1 MCSSDLFPSHDTGGY
16 TERTETP
23 IYCGGST
30 EIVFQEVISNSAS
43 GEQPLGTLAGRGYDT
58 GKQKGGHIKI
68 KVTEPCFIM
77 GIGSITPRIDY
88 AQGNEFFNE
97 FQTLD
102 DIHKPALVGIG
113 YQDSLNWQRAW
124 WDDTY
129 LAKSNRLQTAAGLNQ
144 LKHLS
149 ANKTVAWID
158 YMKNYNRLS

>member
-1 MCSSDLFPSHDTGGY
+1 MLNRIAVSGGTYRDWLETVFTGGNY
-16 TERTETP
+16 MERCETP
-23 IYCGGST
+23 MFEGGMST
-30 EIVFQEVISNSAS
+30 EIVFQEVISNSAN

-88 AQGNEFFNE
+88 SQGNEFFNE
-97 FQTLD
+97 LKTVD
-102 DIHKPALVGIG
+102 DIHKPALDGIG

-129 LAKSNRLQTAAGLNQ
+129 MEKIIGYKAPRVKQ
-144 LKHLS
+144 
-149 ANKTVAWID
+149 
-158 YMKNYNRLS
+158 